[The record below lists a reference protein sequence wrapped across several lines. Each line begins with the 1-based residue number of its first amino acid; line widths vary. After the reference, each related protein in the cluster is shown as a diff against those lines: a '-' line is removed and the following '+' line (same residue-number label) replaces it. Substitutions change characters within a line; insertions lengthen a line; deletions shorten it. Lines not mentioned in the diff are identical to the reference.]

1 MYLLALLFVDP
12 FIATEAQLDKIEQ
25 FMNALISHFRYDN
38 KQIGNFK
45 ICFYPARTAQLVAR

>member
-12 FIATEAQLDKIEQ
+12 LIATEAQLDIEQ